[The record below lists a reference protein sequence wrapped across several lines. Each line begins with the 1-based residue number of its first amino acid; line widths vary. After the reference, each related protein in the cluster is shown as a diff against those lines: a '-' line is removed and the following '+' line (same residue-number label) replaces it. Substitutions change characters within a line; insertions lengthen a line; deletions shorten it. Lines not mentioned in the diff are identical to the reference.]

1 MAGAPWMTG
10 PIGTLGPTKGLDVS
24 PWLTQQQIIAQQQQ
38 AAAQRA
44 QQAAQFA
51 QQAQTDKQQQ
61 EFNQKVTEFRIKS
74 DAENDKLARGDR
86 LAELDM
92 RMKDSEAN
100 RDASKTELDLRTKA
114 REDDKAF
121 VLQTKAEAEARSKA
135 LKDSELGGKTQAD
148 SVLSTLRGMVPDE
161 ELHARAAQQAQSLFP
176 DDPVAQDAFMRAIER
191 DASISAS
198 AARGKAIT
206 EQKTAETASKASEK
220 AGRAGANRALGGKTD
235 DLSIA
240 EAAQKAQ
247 QEFPDDPVAQ
257 AAWADELRKAATTG
271 AMVLKAREGVKVQQE
286 AENRKKFEAAV
297 KPQLNLLAQTRSSI
311 KDKQARRDE
320 LNDNA
325 VYRKNEIYQ
334 NQALFA
340 TNPSEAASKANRLA
354 YLLAKEQAKLDD
366 IDADL
371 AQDMALESQIKAV
384 IIKAANVHGVALEP
398 QPAGE

>member
-1 MAGAPWMTG
+1 MAGSPWMTG

-44 QQAAQFA
+44 QQATQFA
-51 QQAQTDKQQQ
+51 QQAQTDKQQR
-61 EFNQKVTEFRIKS
+61 EFDQKITEFRIKS
-74 DAENDKLARGDR
+74 DAENAKLARGDR

-100 RDASKTELDLRTKA
+100 RDAAKTELDLRTKA
-114 REDDKAF
+114 REEDKAF
-121 VLQTKAEAEARSKA
+121 ALQTKAEAEARSKA
-135 LKDSELGGKTQAD
+135 LKDSELGGKTQAE

-271 AMVLKAREGVKVQQE
+271 AMVLKAREGAKVQQE
-286 AENRKKFEAAV
+286 AENRKKFEATV
-297 KPQLNLLAQTRSSI
+297 RPQVTMLNQTRASI
-311 KDKQARRDE
+311 KDKGAKRDDAARR
-320 LNDNA
+320 
-325 VYRKNEIYQ
+325 V
-334 NQALFA
+334 
-340 TNPSEAASKANRLA
+340 SWV
-354 YLLAKEQAKLDD
+354 QAKLNENQAKFATDP
-366 IDADL
+366 AQAASTANKLQGMLAL
-371 AQDMALESQIKAV
+371 AQRDQEEANADMVQAESLASQLLETIAKASREF
-384 IIKAANVHGVALEP
+384 GVALDSP
-398 QPAGE
+398 TGE